1 MEKMYRGSKAE
12 LRPPSPA
19 FTSQKRRHNRSAAR
33 TGDVGGQKL
42 TAAQRRWLERGLSRP
57 TGKLP
62 LFHDDGREV
71 SARTIESCIREGWAE
86 PWLSNP
92 IRPNWQ
98 VCKLTTAGRAALERG
113 VD

>member
-1 MEKMYRGSKAE
+1 MDRASKAE

-19 FTSQKRRHNRSAAR
+19 VTSQIRRQNRSADR
-33 TGDVGGQKL
+33 TGQVGGHKL
-42 TAAQRRWLERGLSRP
+42 TAAQRRWLERGMSQP

-71 SARTIESCIREGWAE
+71 SARTIESCIRGGWAE

-98 VCKLTTAGRAALERG
+98 VCKLTAAGRAALERG